1 MAELDNYDTS
11 QAAEMDYPEHEKTY
25 ALFLFLIKWGIIV
38 VLAIVIGMMVGLI
51 MNGGFIGGILSF
63 VVLVALAYFLT

>member
-1 MAELDNYDTS
+1 MAELESYDTS
-11 QAAEMDYPEHEKTY
+11 NPAEMDYREHEKTY
-25 ALFLFLIKWGIIV
+25 GLFLFLIKWGIIV

-63 VVLVALAYFLT
+63 VVILALAYFLT

>member
-1 MAELDNYDTS
+1 MAELETYDTS
-11 QAAEMDYPEHEKTY
+11 NPAEMDYPEHEKTY
-25 ALFLFLIKWGIIV
+25 DLFLFLIKWGIVV

-63 VVLVALAYFLT
+63 VVLVALAYFLA